1 MIRDGVQQTL
11 SAEEVVPGDLV
22 IVEDGEAIPADLRL
36 IEVSQ
41 FEAEES
47 ILTGESVPVTKTTDA
62 IKAKVRKLPLGD
74 CKGNAFMSTVVA
86 KGRAKGIAVRT
97 GEQTEVNICVLES
110 GIIFSQVN
118 GDV

>member
-1 MIRDGVQQTL
+1 M
-11 SAEEVVPGDLV
+11 VVL
-22 IVEDGEAIPADLRL
+22 EDGEAIPADLRL

-47 ILTGESVPVTKTTDA
+47 ILTGESVPVAKTTDA
-62 IKAKVRKLPLGD
+62 IKAKVRRIPLGD

-97 GEQTEVNICVLES
+97 GEQTEVSRIV
-110 GIIFSQVN
+110 ITIFSHIHKHCSKLFSKHMVSN
-118 GDV
+118 LCLDW